1 MNKYAYAKVNI
12 FLKISGKRGDYHE
25 IESRFVRIKS
35 KYDIIGFAKG
45 SNDTFKLEGEFSC
58 PTEKN
63 TIYKAYKLLCE
74 VSPKVEEFFKSHFVR
89 VFKNIPEFA
98 GLGGGSSN
106 AATFM
111 LMVNEVCKL
120 ELTTQELVDIG
131 VKIGAD
137 VPFFLYDID
146 SANVSGIGEIVE
158 PFNDELPQLIGIKTP
173 PIRCN
178 TGEIYKAFREHFYK
192 EINQEEAKK
201 LKSMTTKKLLE
212 NYSKEE
218 LNDLYTPALH
228 LYPVL
233 IPENFGIKEDAF
245 FSGSGSSFFFEESF
259 K

>member
-25 IESRFVRIKS
+25 IESRFVRVKS

-45 SNDTFKLEGEFSC
+45 NNKTFKLEGEFGC

-74 VSPKVEEFFKSHFVR
+74 ISPKVEEFFKSHFVR

-111 LMVNEVCKL
+111 IMVNEAC
-120 ELTTQELVDIG
+120 ELGLSTDELVKIG
-131 VKIGAD
+131 IQIGAD
-137 VPFFLYDID
+137 VPFFLYGVD

-158 PFNDELPQLIGIKTP
+158 AFEDELPQFIGTNTP

-178 TGEIYKAFREHFYK
+178 TGEIYTAFREHFYK
-192 EINQEEAKK
+192 EISKEEAEK
-201 LKSMTTKKLLE
+201 LKSMTTKELLKK
-212 NYSKEE
+212 YSREE
-218 LNDLYTPALH
+218 LNDLYEPALH
-228 LYPVL
+228 VYPML
-233 IPENFGIKEDAF
+233 LPENFGISTDAF
-245 FSGSGSSFFFEESF
+245 FSGSGSSFFFEETF
-259 K
+259 E

>member
-12 FLKISGKRGDYHE
+12 FLKMSGKRGDYHE
-25 IESRFVRIKS
+25 LVSRFVRVKS

-45 SNDTFKLEGEFSC
+45 ANDTFKLEGEFGC

-111 LMVNEVCKL
+111 LMVNEAC
-120 ELTTQELVDIG
+120 ELGLSTEELVKIG
-131 VKIGAD
+131 VQIGAD
-137 VPFFLYDID
+137 VPFFLYDVD
-146 SANVSGIGEIVE
+146 SANVSGIGEVVE
-158 PFNDELPQLIGIKTP
+158 PFEDELPQFIGTNTP

-178 TGEIYKAFREHFYK
+178 TGEIYAAFDKDFYK
-192 EINQEEAKK
+192 EISSEDAEI
-201 LKSMTTKKLLE
+201 LKSMKTTELLE
-212 NYSKEE
+212 KYTKEE
-218 LNDLYTPALH
+218 LNDLYEPALSV
-228 LYPVL
+228 YPML
-233 IPENFGIKEDAF
+233 IPENFGVPEGAF
-245 FSGSGSSFFFEESF
+245 FSGSGSSFFFEETF
-259 K
+259 E